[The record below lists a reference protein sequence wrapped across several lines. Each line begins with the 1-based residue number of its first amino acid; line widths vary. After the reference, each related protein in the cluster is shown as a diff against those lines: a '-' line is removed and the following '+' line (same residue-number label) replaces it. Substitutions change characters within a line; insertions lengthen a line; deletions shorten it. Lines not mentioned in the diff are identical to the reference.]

1 MRITSDKTA
10 TSAENFL
17 PGRKTLRTLHDA
29 VQGCRGCELYRN
41 ATQAVFGAGA
51 PSAALILVGE
61 QPGDA
66 EDQSGEPFVGP
77 AGKLLDKALAAAG
90 IVRDEVYV
98 TNAVKHFKWELRGK
112 RRLHKTPTQREIDAC
127 GPWLREELALIGP
140 RAIACLGATAARAV
154 FGKPL
159 KIGAS
164 RGQLLVSA
172 YASRTLVTAH
182 PSSILRLRE
191 AAGRTEAFNGLVA
204 DLRLVGALL

>member
-1 MRITSDKTA
+1 M
-10 TSAENFL
+10 L
-17 PGRKTLRTLHDA
+17 PGRLPATIRSRCAKVVFRAPA
-29 VQGCRGCELYRN
+29 VSI
-41 ATQAVFGAGA
+41 AGPWLTA
-51 PSAALILVGE
+51 RIG
-61 QPGDA
+61 QTD
-66 EDQSGEPFVGP
+66 
-77 AGKLLDKALAAAG
+77 DKALAAAG

>member
-1 MRITSDKTA
+1 MSIVSDKTA

-17 PGRKTLRTLHDA
+17 PGRKTLRTLQNA
-29 VQGCRGCELYRN
+29 ARSCRGCEPYRE
-41 ATQAVFGAGA
+41 ATQVVFGAGA
-51 PSAALILVGE
+51 PSAALVLVGE

-77 AGKLLDKALAAAG
+77 AGKLLDKALEAAG
-90 IVRDEVYV
+90 IARGETYV
-98 TNAVKHFKWELRGK
+98 TNPVKHFKWDLRGK

-127 GPWLREELALIGP
+127 NSWLREELALIAP

-159 KIGAS
+159 KIGAC
-164 RGQLLVSA
+164 RGRLLSSA
-172 YASRTLVTAH
+172 YSAGTLVTVH
-182 PSSILRLRE
+182 PSSLLRLRE
-191 AAGRTEAFNGLVA
+191 PAERAAAFNQLVA

>member
-1 MRITSDKTA
+1 MASDKTA

-17 PGRKTLRTLHDA
+17 PGRKTLTTLRDA
-29 VQGCRGCELYRN
+29 AQGCRGCELYRN

-51 PSAALILVGE
+51 RSAALVLVGE

-77 AGKLLDKALAAAG
+77 AGKLLDKALEAAG
-90 IVRDEVYV
+90 IARGETYV

-112 RRLHKTPTQREIDAC
+112 RRLHKTPIQREIDAC
-127 GPWLREELALIGP
+127 NPWLREELALIAP

-159 KIGAS
+159 KIGVC
-164 RGQLLVSA
+164 RGRLLASA
-172 YASRTLVTAH
+172 YSARTLVTAH
-182 PSSILRLRE
+182 PSSLLRLRE
-191 AAGRTEAFNGLVA
+191 PAERAEAFKQMVA

>member
-1 MRITSDKTA
+1 MSVASAKTA

-17 PGRKTLRTLHDA
+17 PGRRTLGSLRDA
-29 VQGCRGCELYRN
+29 AHGCGGCQLYRS

-51 PSAALILVGE
+51 PSAALVLVGE

-77 AGKLLDKALAAAG
+77 AGKLLDKALEAAG
-90 IVRDEVYV
+90 IARGETYV
-98 TNAVKHFKWELRGK
+98 TNAVKHSKWQLRGK

-127 GPWLREELALIGP
+127 NPWLREELVLIAP

-154 FGKPL
+154 FGTPL

-164 RGQLLVSA
+164 RGSLLASP
-172 YASRTLVTAH
+172 YSSRTLVTAH

-191 AAGRTEAFNGLVA
+191 SGERAEAFSQLVG
-204 DLRLVGALL
+204 DLRLVGASL